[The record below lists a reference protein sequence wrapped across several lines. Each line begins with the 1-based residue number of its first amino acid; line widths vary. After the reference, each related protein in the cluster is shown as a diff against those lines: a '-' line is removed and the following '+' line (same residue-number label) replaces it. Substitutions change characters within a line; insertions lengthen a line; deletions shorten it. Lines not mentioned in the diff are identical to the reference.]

1 MVLSTINPE
10 GYWLWG
16 EEWGRPLPPPAPPP
30 TPRRLYPDPRDWR
43 WCWGTH
49 CCIFQHPGPRPHTH
63 THPRTQTYNQAAILF
78 LGLFLHFLKSVKS
91 RGWGWIVWVPG
102 TVKDSAPTTVLH
114 TARHRRSFRGEFIL
128 IHHLAF
134 YPSIRQY
141 IDLNI
146 NMSFIL
152 FLSVFVDPSIFSNYK
167 LSIMFSWVFI
177 INQF

>member
-1 MVLSTINPE
+1 M
-10 GYWLWG
+10 
-16 EEWGRPLPPPAPPP
+16 
-30 TPRRLYPDPRDWR
+30 
-43 WCWGTH
+43 
-49 CCIFQHPGPRPHTH
+49 
-63 THPRTQTYNQAAILF
+63 
-78 LGLFLHFLKSVKS
+78 
-91 RGWGWIVWVPG
+91 WVPG

-114 TARHRRSFRGEFIL
+114 TARHRRSFRGEFILIHHLAFYPSIRQYILIHHLAFYPSIRQYIRIHHLAFYPSFRQYIL

-177 INQF
+177 INQS

>member
-1 MVLSTINPE
+1 M
-10 GYWLWG
+10 
-16 EEWGRPLPPPAPPP
+16 
-30 TPRRLYPDPRDWR
+30 
-43 WCWGTH
+43 
-49 CCIFQHPGPRPHTH
+49 
-63 THPRTQTYNQAAILF
+63 
-78 LGLFLHFLKSVKS
+78 
-91 RGWGWIVWVPG
+91 WVPG

-114 TARHRRSFRGEFIL
+114 TARHRRSFRGEFILIHHLAFYPSIRQYILIHHLAFYPSIRQYILIHHLAFYPSIRQYIRIHHLAFYPSFRQYIL

-177 INQF
+177 INQS